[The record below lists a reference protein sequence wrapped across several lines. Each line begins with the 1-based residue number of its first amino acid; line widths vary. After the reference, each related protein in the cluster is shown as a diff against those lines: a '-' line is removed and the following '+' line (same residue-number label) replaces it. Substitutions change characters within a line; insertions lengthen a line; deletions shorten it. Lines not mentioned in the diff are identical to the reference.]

1 MERFL
6 GLTLTKN
13 GVKFVE
19 TRIKKGKVSI
29 INIKE
34 GVIGNIYDK
43 ETKAKIKRFLKE
55 SRVKTKLTS
64 FSIPDEDVLI
74 RVNTYPLMPD
84 EDLKKVVL
92 DELSTYKIFEGDYP
106 VVNIFRLKI
115 EENRGRFLI
124 VASPRSLVENHIKFL
139 NSLGLEVKNLDLP
152 SISSF
157 RATKIFKRDL
167 FKGSGV
173 FIYISF
179 KKTTIIYFYDGEINQ
194 LREFDIGLD
203 SLSENKFQFLNE
215 ISNTIS
221 YFSREEKRSI
231 EKIILSG
238 IDKGANEIL
247 NDIKERFGIETFLG
261 EILPQKEY
269 YFSTPIG
276 LSLFSLEEKLKIN
289 LIPKDILER
298 RKDEIKVFFLFLSTI
313 LLALILIG
321 LSFYLINSISLTK
334 ESIKNVDSNLK
345 NVERSLSNLKG
356 IEAEYK
362 NLNLKKKE
370 IEEVISNYKTTN
382 LKPYLDEI
390 IKNKPQEITI
400 ANLNYNS
407 EYNFSLRIISKSI
420 ASIYEYRNRLKES
433 GLFNDV
439 ILRGI
444 DRSKDGNSFTT
455 IDLKGVK
462 KW

>member
-6 GLTLTKN
+6 GLTITKN

-19 TRIKKGKVSI
+19 SRIRKGKVSI
-29 INIKE
+29 LNIKE
-34 GVIGNIYDK
+34 GVIGDIYDK

-55 SRVKTKLTS
+55 GRVKTKLTS

-84 EDLKKVVL
+84 EDLKKIVL

-115 EENRGRFLI
+115 EENRGRFLV

-139 NSLGLEVKNLDLP
+139 KSIGLEVKNLDLP

-173 FIYISF
+173 FIYVSF
-179 KKTTIIYFYDGEINQ
+179 KKTTIIYFYDGEISQ
-194 LREFDIGLD
+194 LREFDLGLQN
-203 SLSENKFQFLNE
+203 LGENRIQFLNE

-221 YFSREEKRSI
+221 YFSREEKRAI
-231 EKIILSG
+231 EKIILTG
-238 IDKGANEIL
+238 IDKGVQEIL
-247 NDIKERFGIETFLG
+247 NDVKDRFGIETFLG

-276 LSLFSLEEKLKIN
+276 LSLYSLEDKLKIN

-313 LLALILIG
+313 LLAFVLIG
-321 LSFYLINSISLTK
+321 LSFYLINSISLTND
-334 ESIKNVDSNLK
+334 SIKNIDANLK

-356 IEAEYK
+356 VEKEFK
-362 NLNLKKKE
+362 DLNSKKKE
-370 IEEVISNYKTTN
+370 IEEVIAKYKTSN
-382 LKPYLDEI
+382 LKQYLEEI

-400 ANLNYNS
+400 LNLNFNG
-407 EYNFSLRIISKSI
+407 EYSFSLRISSKSI
-420 ASIYEYRNRLKES
+420 ASIYEFRNRLKES
-433 GLFNDV
+433 TLFNEV

-444 DRSKDGNSFTT
+444 DRSIEGVSFTT
-455 IDLKGVK
+455 IELKGVK
-462 KW
+462 K